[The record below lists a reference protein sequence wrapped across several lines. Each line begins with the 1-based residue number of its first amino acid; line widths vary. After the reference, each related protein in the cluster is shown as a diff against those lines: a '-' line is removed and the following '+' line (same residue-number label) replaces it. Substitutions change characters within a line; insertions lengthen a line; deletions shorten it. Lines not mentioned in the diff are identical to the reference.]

1 MNAIDKL
8 YKETRIFD
16 DYPYIGPSQSIV
28 TYFDDCLD
36 NLLSLDIYL
45 ADFKNTKQDRLKIKK
60 CMNNLLRIKRTVLSI
75 YEYENPNDEV
85 EEEDDE

>member
-8 YKETRIFD
+8 YKETRIFN

-36 NLLSLDIYL
+36 NLLALDIYL
-45 ADFKNTKQDRLKIKK
+45 QDFQKTKRDRLKIKE
-60 CMNNLLRIKRTVLSI
+60 CINNLSQIKDTVLGI
-75 YEYENPNDEV
+75 DEYENPNDEV
-85 EEEDDE
+85 EEEDV